1 MSSQIPMR
9 GAIDL
14 GALAQSKKD
23 QSMATQAL
31 ANAPAGV
38 VVDVNEEDFQQKVID
53 TSKTVPVIVDLWA
66 EWCGPCKQLSPL
78 LEKLAAEYKGR
89 FVLAKIDVDANP
101 RLSQM
106 FQVQSIPAV
115 FAVIGESAGPLFQ
128 GAIPEA
134 ELRQVIEEVLRIAAE
149 QGINGTI
156 NTEVQEEEEEEVS
169 VVEEEQ
175 IDPRLETA
183 FNAIEKGD
191 FVAAT
196 NAYKEMINQNPADQV
211 ALAGLAQVGLLERA
225 SKLDPNVVFQK
236 ASDRKD
242 FASQMDLAD
251 LELMKEN
258 PGAGFAIL
266 INAIKISSGEDRDRL
281 RARLLELFMVVG
293 DSDPEVIKARRDLAS
308 ALF

>member
-1 MSSQIPMR
+1 MR

-14 GALAQSKKD
+14 GALAQARKA
-23 QSMATQAL
+23 QSVATDAV

-38 VVDVNEEDFQQKVID
+38 VVDVSEQDFQQKVID
-53 TSKTVPVIVDLWA
+53 VSKTVPVIVDLWA

-149 QGINGTI
+149 QGVSGTI
-156 NTEVQEEEEEEVS
+156 NAEVQEEVAP

-175 IDPRLETA
+175 IDPRLEAA

-191 FVAAT
+191 FVAA
-196 NAYKEMINQNPADQV
+196 NNSYKEMLNQNPADQV
-211 ALAGLAQVGLLERA
+211 AQTGLAQVGLLERA
-225 SKLDPNVVFQK
+225 SKLNPNDVLQK

-251 LELMKEN
+251 LELMKGN
-258 PGAGFAIL
+258 PGAGFAVL
-266 INAIKISSGEDRDRL
+266 ISAIKISSGEDRDKL
-281 RARLLELFMVVG
+281 RARLLELFIVVG

>member
-14 GALAQSKKD
+14 GALAQARKA
-23 QSMATQAL
+23 QSVATEAV

-38 VVDVNEEDFQQKVID
+38 VVDVSEQDFQQKVID
-53 TSKTVPVIVDLWA
+53 ISKTVPVIVDLWA

-149 QGINGTI
+149 QGVNGTI
-156 NTEVQEEEEEEVS
+156 NAEVQEDAAPVI
-169 VVEEEQ
+169 EEEQ
-175 IDPRLETA
+175 IDPRLEAA

-191 FVAAT
+191 FVAA
-196 NAYKEMINQNPADQV
+196 NNSYKEMLNQNPADQV
-211 ALAGLAQVGLLERA
+211 AQAGLAQVGLLERA
-225 SKLDPNVVFQK
+225 SKLNPNDVLQK

-251 LELMKEN
+251 LELMKGN
-258 PGAGFAIL
+258 PGAGFAVL
-266 INAIKISSGEDRDRL
+266 INAIKISSGEDRDKI
-281 RARLLELFMVVG
+281 RARLLELFVVVG

>member
-14 GALAQSKKD
+14 GALAQARKA
-23 QSMATQAL
+23 QSVATDAV

-38 VVDVNEEDFQQKVID
+38 VVDVSEQDFQQKVID
-53 TSKTVPVIVDLWA
+53 VSKTVPVIVDLWA

-149 QGINGTI
+149 QGVSGTI
-156 NTEVQEEEEEEVS
+156 NSEVQEEVAPEI
-169 VVEEEQ
+169 EEEQ
-175 IDPRLETA
+175 IDPRLEAA

-191 FVAAT
+191 FVAA
-196 NAYKEMINQNPADQV
+196 NNSYKEMLHQNPADQV
-211 ALAGLAQVGLLERA
+211 AQAGLAQVGLLERA
-225 SKLDPNVVFQK
+225 SKLNPNDVLQK

-251 LELMKEN
+251 LELMKGN
-258 PGAGFAIL
+258 PGAGFAVL
-266 INAIKISSGEDRDRL
+266 INAIKISSGEDRDKL
-281 RARLLELFMVVG
+281 RARLLELFVVVG

>member
-1 MSSQIPMR
+1 MR

-14 GALAQSKKD
+14 GALAQARKA
-23 QSMATQAL
+23 QSVAADAV

-38 VVDVNEEDFQQKVID
+38 VVDVSEQDFQQKVID
-53 TSKTVPVIVDLWA
+53 VSKTVPVIVDLWA

-149 QGINGTI
+149 QGVNGTI
-156 NTEVQEEEEEEVS
+156 NTEVKEDVVP

-175 IDPRLETA
+175 IDPRLEAA

-191 FVAAT
+191 FAAA
-196 NAYKEMINQNPADQV
+196 NNSYKEMLNQNPADQV
-211 ALAGLAQVGLLERA
+211 AQAGLAQVGLLERA
-225 SKLDPNVVFQK
+225 SKLNPNDVLQK

-251 LELMKEN
+251 LELMKGN

-266 INAIKISSGEDRDRL
+266 INAIKISSGEDRDKL
-281 RARLLELFMVVG
+281 RARLLELFVVVG
-293 DSDPEVIKARRDLAS
+293 DTDPEVIKARRDLAS

>member
-1 MSSQIPMR
+1 
-9 GAIDL
+9 
-14 GALAQSKKD
+14 
-23 QSMATQAL
+23 MATQAL

-53 TSKTVPVIVDLWA
+53 ISKTVPVIVDLWA

-89 FVLAKIDVDANP
+89 FILAKIDVDANP

-156 NTEVQEEEEEEVS
+156 NTEVQEEVP

-175 IDPRLETA
+175 IDPRLEAA

-196 NAYKEMINQNPADQV
+196 NAYKEMLNQNPADQV

-225 SKLDPNVVFQK
+225 SKLDPNTVLQK

-242 FASQMDLAD
+242 FASQLDLAD
-251 LELMKEN
+251 LELMKGN

-266 INAIKISSGEDRDRL
+266 INAIKIAIGEDRDRL

>member
-1 MSSQIPMR
+1 MR

-14 GALAQSKKD
+14 GALAQARKA
-23 QSMATQAL
+23 QSVATDAV

-38 VVDVNEEDFQQKVID
+38 VVDVSEQDFQQKVID
-53 TSKTVPVIVDLWA
+53 VSKTVPVIVDLWA

-149 QGINGTI
+149 QGVNGTI
-156 NTEVQEEEEEEVS
+156 NTEVQEDIAP

-175 IDPRLETA
+175 IDPRLEAA

-191 FVAAT
+191 FVAA
-196 NAYKEMINQNPADQV
+196 NNSYKEMLNQNPADQV
-211 ALAGLAQVGLLERA
+211 AQAGLAQVGLLERA
-225 SKLDPNVVFQK
+225 SKLSPNDVLQK

-251 LELMKEN
+251 LELMKGN
-258 PGAGFAIL
+258 PGAGFAVL
-266 INAIKISSGEDRDRL
+266 ISAIKISSGEDRDKL
-281 RARLLELFMVVG
+281 RARLLELFVVVG

>member
-9 GAIDL
+9 GAVDL
-14 GALAQSKKD
+14 GALAQARKA
-23 QSMATQAL
+23 QSVATDAL

-38 VVDVNEEDFQQKVID
+38 VVDVSEQDFQQKVID
-53 TSKTVPVIVDLWA
+53 ISKTVPVIVDLWA

-149 QGINGTI
+149 QGVNGTI
-156 NTEVQEEEEEEVS
+156 NTEVKEDVVP

-175 IDPRLETA
+175 IDPRLEAA

-191 FVAAT
+191 FVTA
-196 NAYKEMINQNPADQV
+196 NNSYKEMLNQNPADQV
-211 ALAGLAQVGLLERA
+211 AQAGLAQVGLLERA
-225 SKLDPNVVFQK
+225 SKLNPNDVLQK

-251 LELMKEN
+251 LELMKGN
-258 PGAGFAIL
+258 PGAGFAVL
-266 INAIKISSGEDRDRL
+266 INAIKISSGEDRDKL
-281 RARLLELFMVVG
+281 RARLLELFVVVG
-293 DSDPEVIKARRDLAS
+293 DIDPEVIKARRDLAS

>member
-1 MSSQIPMR
+1 LSSQIPMR

-14 GALAQSKKD
+14 GALAQARKA
-23 QSMATQAL
+23 QSVAADAV

-38 VVDVNEEDFQQKVID
+38 VVDVNEQDFQQKVID
-53 TSKTVPVIVDLWA
+53 VSKTVPVIVDLWA

-149 QGINGTI
+149 QGVNGII
-156 NTEVQEEEEEEVS
+156 NTAVKEDVVP

-175 IDPRLETA
+175 IDPRLEAA

-191 FVAAT
+191 FVAAN
-196 NAYKEMINQNPADQV
+196 NAYKEMLNQNPADQV
-211 ALAGLAQVGLLERA
+211 AQAGLAQVGLLERA
-225 SKLDPNVVFQK
+225 SKLNPNDVLQK

-251 LELMKEN
+251 LELMKGN
-258 PGAGFAIL
+258 PGAGFAVL
-266 INAIKISSGEDRDRL
+266 INAIKISSGEDRDKL
-281 RARLLELFMVVG
+281 RARLLELFVVVG

>member
-14 GALAQSKKD
+14 GALAQARKA
-23 QSMATQAL
+23 QSVATEAV
-31 ANAPAGV
+31 AKAPAGV
-38 VVDVNEEDFQQKVID
+38 VVDVSEQDFQQKVID
-53 TSKTVPVIVDLWA
+53 VSKTVPVIVDLWA

-149 QGINGTI
+149 QGVNGTI
-156 NTEVQEEEEEEVS
+156 NAEVQEDAAP

-175 IDPRLETA
+175 IDPRLEAA

-191 FVAAT
+191 FVAA
-196 NAYKEMINQNPADQV
+196 NNSYKEMLNQNPADQV
-211 ALAGLAQVGLLERA
+211 AQAGLAQVGLLERA
-225 SKLDPNVVFQK
+225 SKLNPNDVLQK

-242 FASQMDLAD
+242 FSSQMDLAD
-251 LELMKEN
+251 LELMKGN
-258 PGAGFAIL
+258 PGAGFAVL
-266 INAIKISSGEDRDRL
+266 INAIKISSGEDRDKL
-281 RARLLELFMVVG
+281 RARLLELFVVVG

>member
-1 MSSQIPMR
+1 MR

-14 GALAQSKKD
+14 GALAQARKA
-23 QSMATQAL
+23 QSVAANAV

-38 VVDVNEEDFQQKVID
+38 VVDVSEQDFQQKVID
-53 TSKTVPVIVDLWA
+53 VSKTVPVIVDLWA

-149 QGINGTI
+149 QGVNGTI
-156 NTEVQEEEEEEVS
+156 NSEVQEDVAP
-169 VVEEEQ
+169 VIEEEQ
-175 IDPRLETA
+175 IDPRLEAA
-183 FNAIEKGD
+183 FNAIEK
-191 FVAAT
+191 VT
-196 NAYKEMINQNPADQV
+196 
-211 ALAGLAQVGLLERA
+211 LL
-225 SKLDPNVVFQK
+225 LQI
-236 ASDRKD
+236 
-242 FASQMDLAD
+242 
-251 LELMKEN
+251 
-258 PGAGFAIL
+258 IL
-266 INAIKISSGEDRDRL
+266 IKKCLIKIQPIK
-281 RARLLELFMVVG
+281 LLKQVLLKLVY
-293 DSDPEVIKARRDLAS
+293 
-308 ALF
+308 

>member
-14 GALAQSKKD
+14 GALAQARKA
-23 QSMATQAL
+23 QSVATDAV

-38 VVDVNEEDFQQKVID
+38 VVDVSEQDFQQKVID
-53 TSKTVPVIVDLWA
+53 VSKTVPVIVDLWA

-149 QGINGTI
+149 QGVSGTI
-156 NTEVQEEEEEEVS
+156 NAEVQEEVAP

-175 IDPRLETA
+175 IDPRLEAA

-191 FVAAT
+191 FVAA
-196 NAYKEMINQNPADQV
+196 NNSYKEMLNQNPADQV
-211 ALAGLAQVGLLERA
+211 AQAGLAQVGLLERA
-225 SKLDPNVVFQK
+225 SKLNPNDVLQK

-251 LELMKEN
+251 LELMKGN
-258 PGAGFAIL
+258 PGAGFAVL
-266 INAIKISSGEDRDRL
+266 INAIKISSGEDRDKL
-281 RARLLELFMVVG
+281 RARLLELFIVVG

>member
-1 MSSQIPMR
+1 MR

-14 GALAQSKKD
+14 GALAQARKA
-23 QSMATQAL
+23 QSVATDAV

-38 VVDVNEEDFQQKVID
+38 VVDVSEQDFQQKVID
-53 TSKTVPVIVDLWA
+53 VSKTVPVIVDLWA

-149 QGINGTI
+149 QGVSGTI
-156 NTEVQEEEEEEVS
+156 NAEVQEDAAPVIQ
-169 VVEEEQ
+169 EEQ
-175 IDPRLETA
+175 IDSRLEAA

-191 FVAAT
+191 FVAA
-196 NAYKEMINQNPADQV
+196 NNSYKEMLNQNPADQV
-211 ALAGLAQVGLLERA
+211 AQAGLAQVGLLERA
-225 SKLDPNVVFQK
+225 SKLNPNDVLQK

-242 FASQMDLAD
+242 FSSQMDLAD
-251 LELMKEN
+251 LELMKGN
-258 PGAGFAIL
+258 PGAGFAVL
-266 INAIKISSGEDRDRL
+266 INAIKISSGEDRDKL
-281 RARLLELFMVVG
+281 RARLLELFIVVG

>member
-1 MSSQIPMR
+1 MR

-53 TSKTVPVIVDLWA
+53 ISKTVPVIVDLWA

-89 FVLAKIDVDANP
+89 FILAKIDVDANP

-156 NTEVQEEEEEEVS
+156 DTEVQEEVP

-175 IDPRLETA
+175 IDPRLEAA

-191 FVAAT
+191 FVAA
-196 NAYKEMINQNPADQV
+196 NNSYKEMLNQNPADQV

-225 SKLDPNVVFQK
+225 SKLDPNTVLQK

-251 LELMKEN
+251 LELMKGN

-266 INAIKISSGEDRDRL
+266 INAIKIAIGEDRDRL

>member
-14 GALAQSKKD
+14 GALAQARKA
-23 QSMATQAL
+23 QSVATDAV
-31 ANAPAGV
+31 AKAPAGV
-38 VVDVNEEDFQQKVID
+38 VVDVSEQDFQQKVID
-53 TSKTVPVIVDLWA
+53 VSKTVPVIVDLWA

-149 QGINGTI
+149 QGVNGTI
-156 NTEVQEEEEEEVS
+156 NTEVQEEVAP
-169 VVEEEQ
+169 VIEEEQ
-175 IDPRLETA
+175 IDPRLEAA

-191 FVAAT
+191 FVAA
-196 NAYKEMINQNPADQV
+196 NNSYKEMLNQNPADQV
-211 ALAGLAQVGLLERA
+211 AQAGLAQVGLLERA
-225 SKLDPNVVFQK
+225 SKLNPNDVLQK

-242 FASQMDLAD
+242 FSSQMDLAD
-251 LELMKEN
+251 LELMKGN
-258 PGAGFAIL
+258 PGAGFAVL
-266 INAIKISSGEDRDRL
+266 INAIKISSGEDRDKL
-281 RARLLELFMVVG
+281 RARLLELFVVVG

>member
-1 MSSQIPMR
+1 MR

-14 GALAQSKKD
+14 GALAQSRKA
-23 QSMATQAL
+23 QSVASDAL

-53 TSKTVPVIVDLWA
+53 ISKTVPVIVDLWA

-128 GAIPEA
+128 GAIPET

-149 QGINGTI
+149 QGVNGTI
-156 NTEVQEEEEEEVS
+156 NTEVQEDVAP
-169 VVEEEQ
+169 VIEEEQ
-175 IDPRLETA
+175 IDPRLEAA

-191 FVAAT
+191 FVAA
-196 NAYKEMINQNPADQV
+196 NNSYKEMLNQNPADQV

-225 SKLDPNVVFQK
+225 SKLNPNDVLQK

-251 LELMKEN
+251 LELMKGN
-258 PGAGFAIL
+258 PGAGFAVL
-266 INAIKISSGEDRDRL
+266 INAIKISSGEDRDKL
-281 RARLLELFMVVG
+281 RARLLELFIVVG

>member
-1 MSSQIPMR
+1 MR

-14 GALAQSKKD
+14 GALAQARKA
-23 QSMATQAL
+23 QSVAADAV

-38 VVDVNEEDFQQKVID
+38 VVDVSEQDFQQKVID
-53 TSKTVPVIVDLWA
+53 VSKTVPVIVDLWA

-149 QGINGTI
+149 QGVNGTI
-156 NTEVQEEEEEEVS
+156 NTEVQEEVAP
-169 VVEEEQ
+169 VIEEEQ
-175 IDPRLETA
+175 IDPRLEAA

-191 FVAAT
+191 FVAA
-196 NAYKEMINQNPADQV
+196 NNSYKEMLNQNPADQV
-211 ALAGLAQVGLLERA
+211 AQAGLAQVGLLERA
-225 SKLDPNVVFQK
+225 SKLNPNDVLQK

-242 FASQMDLAD
+242 FSSQMDLAD
-251 LELMKEN
+251 LELMKGN
-258 PGAGFAIL
+258 PGAGFAVL
-266 INAIKISSGEDRDRL
+266 INAIKISSGEDRDKL
-281 RARLLELFMVVG
+281 RARLLELFVVVG

>member
-53 TSKTVPVIVDLWA
+53 ISKTVPVIVDLWA

-89 FVLAKIDVDANP
+89 FILAKIDVDANP

-156 NTEVQEEEEEEVS
+156 NTEVQEEVP

-175 IDPRLETA
+175 IDPRLEAA

-196 NAYKEMINQNPADQV
+196 NAYKEMLNQNPADQV

-225 SKLDPNVVFQK
+225 SKLDPNTVLQK

-251 LELMKEN
+251 LELMKGN

-266 INAIKISSGEDRDRL
+266 INAIKIAIGEDRDRL

-293 DSDPEVIKARRDLAS
+293 DSDPEVVKARRDLAS

>member
-1 MSSQIPMR
+1 MR

-14 GALAQSKKD
+14 GALAQARKA
-23 QSMATQAL
+23 QSVAANAV

-38 VVDVNEEDFQQKVID
+38 VVDVSEQDFQQKVID
-53 TSKTVPVIVDLWA
+53 VSKTVPVIVDLWA

-149 QGINGTI
+149 QGVNGTI
-156 NTEVQEEEEEEVS
+156 NSEVQEDVAP
-169 VVEEEQ
+169 VIEEEQ
-175 IDPRLETA
+175 IDPSLEAA

-191 FVAAT
+191 FAAA
-196 NAYKEMINQNPADQV
+196 NNSYKEMLNQNPADQV
-211 ALAGLAQVGLLERA
+211 AQAGLAQVGLLERA
-225 SKLDPNVVFQK
+225 SKLNPNDVLQK

-251 LELMKEN
+251 LELMKGN
-258 PGAGFAIL
+258 PGAGFAVL
-266 INAIKISSGEDRDRL
+266 INAIKISSGEDRDKL
-281 RARLLELFMVVG
+281 RARLLELFVVVG

>member
-14 GALAQSKKD
+14 GALAQARKA
-23 QSMATQAL
+23 QSVATDAV

-38 VVDVNEEDFQQKVID
+38 VVDVSEQDFQQKVID
-53 TSKTVPVIVDLWA
+53 VSKTVPVIVDLWA

-149 QGINGTI
+149 QGVNGTI
-156 NTEVQEEEEEEVS
+156 NTEVQEDIAPVI
-169 VVEEEQ
+169 EEEQ
-175 IDPRLETA
+175 IDPRLEAA

-191 FVAAT
+191 FVAA
-196 NAYKEMINQNPADQV
+196 NNSYKEMLNQNPADQV
-211 ALAGLAQVGLLERA
+211 AQAGLAQVGLLERA
-225 SKLDPNVVFQK
+225 SKLNPNDVLQK

-251 LELMKEN
+251 LELMKGN
-258 PGAGFAIL
+258 PGAGFAVL
-266 INAIKISSGEDRDRL
+266 ISAIKISSGEDRDKL
-281 RARLLELFMVVG
+281 RARLLELFVVVG

>member
-1 MSSQIPMR
+1 MR

-14 GALAQSKKD
+14 GALAQSRKA
-23 QSMATQAL
+23 QSVASDAL

-53 TSKTVPVIVDLWA
+53 ISKTVPVIVDLWA

-149 QGINGTI
+149 QGVSGTI
-156 NTEVQEEEEEEVS
+156 NAEVQEEVAP

-175 IDPRLETA
+175 IDPRLEAA

-191 FVAAT
+191 FVAA
-196 NAYKEMINQNPADQV
+196 NNSYKEMLNQNPADQV
-211 ALAGLAQVGLLERA
+211 AQAGLAQVGLLERA
-225 SKLDPNVVFQK
+225 SKLNPNDVLQK

-251 LELMKEN
+251 LELMKGN
-258 PGAGFAIL
+258 PGAGFAVL
-266 INAIKISSGEDRDRL
+266 INAIKISSGEDRDKL
-281 RARLLELFMVVG
+281 RARLLELFIVVG
-293 DSDPEVIKARRDLAS
+293 DIDPEVIKARRDLAS

>member
-1 MSSQIPMR
+1 MR

-14 GALAQSKKD
+14 GALAQARKA
-23 QSMATQAL
+23 QSVATDAV

-38 VVDVNEEDFQQKVID
+38 VVDVSEQDFQQKVID
-53 TSKTVPVIVDLWA
+53 VSKTVPVIVDLWA

-89 FVLAKIDVDANP
+89 FILAKIDVDANP

-149 QGINGTI
+149 QGVNGTI
-156 NTEVQEEEEEEVS
+156 NTEVQEDVAP
-169 VVEEEQ
+169 VIEEEQ
-175 IDPRLETA
+175 IDPRLEAA

-191 FVAAT
+191 FVTA
-196 NAYKEMINQNPADQV
+196 NNSYKEMLNQNPADQV
-211 ALAGLAQVGLLERA
+211 AQAGLAQVGLLERA
-225 SKLDPNVVFQK
+225 SKLNPNDVLQK

-251 LELMKEN
+251 LELMKGN
-258 PGAGFAIL
+258 PGAGFAVL
-266 INAIKISSGEDRDRL
+266 ISAIKISSGEDRDKL
-281 RARLLELFMVVG
+281 RARLLELFVVVG

>member
-1 MSSQIPMR
+1 MR

-14 GALAQSKKD
+14 GALAQSRKA
-23 QSMATQAL
+23 QSLASEAL

-38 VVDVNEEDFQQKVID
+38 VIDVNEQDFQQKVID
-53 TSKTVPVIVDLWA
+53 VSKTVPVIVDLWA

-89 FVLAKIDVDANP
+89 FILAKVDVDSNP

-149 QGINGTI
+149 QGVNGTI
-156 NTEVQEEEEEEVS
+156 NTEVQDEISTVI
-169 VVEEEQ
+169 EEEQ
-175 IDPRLETA
+175 IDPRLEAA

-191 FVAAT
+191 FVAA
-196 NAYKEMINQNPADQV
+196 NNSYKEMLNQNPADQV

-225 SKLDPNVVFQK
+225 SKLNPNDVLQK

-251 LELMKEN
+251 LELMKGN
-258 PGAGFAIL
+258 PGAGFAVL
-266 INAIKISSGEDRDRL
+266 INAIKISSGEERDKL
-281 RARLLELFMVVG
+281 RARLLELFIVVG
-293 DSDPEVIKARRDLAS
+293 DGDPEVIKARRDLAS

>member
-14 GALAQSKKD
+14 GALAQSRKA
-23 QSMATQAL
+23 QSVASDAL

-53 TSKTVPVIVDLWA
+53 ISKTVPVIVDLWA

-149 QGINGTI
+149 QGVNGTI
-156 NTEVQEEEEEEVS
+156 NTEVQEDVAP
-169 VVEEEQ
+169 VIEEEQ
-175 IDPRLETA
+175 IDPRLEAA

-191 FVAAT
+191 FVAA
-196 NAYKEMINQNPADQV
+196 NNSYKEMLNQNPADQV

-225 SKLDPNVVFQK
+225 SKLNPNDVLQK

-242 FASQMDLAD
+242 FSSQMDLAD
-251 LELMKEN
+251 LELMKGN
-258 PGAGFAIL
+258 PGAGFAVL
-266 INAIKISSGEDRDRL
+266 INAIKISSGEDRDKL
-281 RARLLELFMVVG
+281 RARLLELFIVVG

>member
-14 GALAQSKKD
+14 GALAQARKA
-23 QSMATQAL
+23 QSVASEVL

-38 VVDVNEEDFQQKVID
+38 VVDVNEQDFQQKVID
-53 TSKTVPVIVDLWA
+53 ISKTVPVIVDLWA

-134 ELRQVIEEVLRIAAE
+134 ELRQVIAEVLRIAAE
-149 QGINGTI
+149 QGVNGTI
-156 NTEVQEEEEEEVS
+156 NTEVQENVAPVIEEEK
-169 VVEEEQ
+169 
-175 IDPRLETA
+175 IDPRLEAA

-191 FVAAT
+191 FVAA
-196 NAYKEMINQNPADQV
+196 NNSYKEMLNQNPADQV
-211 ALAGLAQVGLLERA
+211 AQAGLAQVGLLERA
-225 SKLDPNVVFQK
+225 SKLNPNDVLQK

-251 LELMKEN
+251 LELMKGN
-258 PGAGFAIL
+258 PGAGFAVL
-266 INAIKISSGEDRDRL
+266 INAIKISSGEDRDKL
-281 RARLLELFMVVG
+281 RARLLELFVVVG

>member
-14 GALAQSKKD
+14 GALAQSRKA
-23 QSMATQAL
+23 QSVASDAL

-53 TSKTVPVIVDLWA
+53 ISKTVPVIVDLWA

-149 QGINGTI
+149 QGVNGTI
-156 NTEVQEEEEEEVS
+156 NTEVQEEVAP
-169 VVEEEQ
+169 VIEEEQ
-175 IDPRLETA
+175 IDPRLEAA

-191 FVAAT
+191 FVAA
-196 NAYKEMINQNPADQV
+196 NNSYKEMLNQNPADQV

-225 SKLDPNVVFQK
+225 SKLNPNDVLQK

-251 LELMKEN
+251 LELMKGN
-258 PGAGFAIL
+258 PGAGFAVL
-266 INAIKISSGEDRDRL
+266 INTIKISSGEDRDKL
-281 RARLLELFMVVG
+281 RARLLELFIVVG

>member
-1 MSSQIPMR
+1 MR

-14 GALAQSKKD
+14 GALAQSRKA
-23 QSMATQAL
+23 QSVATDA
-31 ANAPAGV
+31 AAKAPAGV
-38 VVDVNEEDFQQKVID
+38 VVDVSEQDFQQKVID
-53 TSKTVPVIVDLWA
+53 VSKTVPVIVDLWA

-115 FAVIGESAGPLFQ
+115 FAGPLFQ

-149 QGINGTI
+149 QGVSGTI
-156 NTEVQEEEEEEVS
+156 NAEVQEEVAP

-175 IDPRLETA
+175 IDPRLEAA

-191 FVAAT
+191 FVAA
-196 NAYKEMINQNPADQV
+196 NNSYKEMLNQNPADQV
-211 ALAGLAQVGLLERA
+211 AQAGLAQVGLLERA
-225 SKLDPNVVFQK
+225 SKLNPNDVLQK

-251 LELMKEN
+251 LELMKGN
-258 PGAGFAIL
+258 PGAGFAVL
-266 INAIKISSGEDRDRL
+266 ISAIKISSGEDRDKL
-281 RARLLELFMVVG
+281 RARLLELFIVVG

>member
-1 MSSQIPMR
+1 MR

-14 GALAQSKKD
+14 GALAQSRKA
-23 QSMATQAL
+23 QSVASDAL

-53 TSKTVPVIVDLWA
+53 ISKTVPVIVDLWA

-149 QGINGTI
+149 QGVNGTI
-156 NTEVQEEEEEEVS
+156 NTEVQEEVAP
-169 VVEEEQ
+169 VMEEEQ
-175 IDPRLETA
+175 IDPRLEAA

-191 FVAAT
+191 FVAA
-196 NAYKEMINQNPADQV
+196 NNSYKEMLNQNPADQV
-211 ALAGLAQVGLLERA
+211 AQAGLAQVGLLERA
-225 SKLDPNVVFQK
+225 SKLNPNDVLQK

-251 LELMKEN
+251 LELMKGN
-258 PGAGFAIL
+258 PGAGFAVL
-266 INAIKISSGEDRDRL
+266 ISAIKISSGEDRDKL
-281 RARLLELFMVVG
+281 RARLLELFVVVG
-293 DSDPEVIKARRDLAS
+293 DIDPEVIKARRDLAS

>member
-14 GALAQSKKD
+14 GALAQARKA
-23 QSMATQAL
+23 QSVASEVL

-38 VVDVNEEDFQQKVID
+38 VVDVNEQDFQQKVID
-53 TSKTVPVIVDLWA
+53 VSKTVPVIVDLWA

-78 LEKLAAEYKGR
+78 LEKLAGEYKGR

-134 ELRQVIEEVLRIAAE
+134 ELRQVIAEVLRIAEE
-149 QGINGTI
+149 QGVKGSI
-156 NTEVQEEEEEEVS
+156 NTEVQENLAPVIEEEK
-169 VVEEEQ
+169 
-175 IDPRLETA
+175 IDPRLEAA

-191 FVAAT
+191 FVAA
-196 NAYKEMINQNPADQV
+196 NNSYKEMLNQNPADQV

-225 SKLDPNVVFQK
+225 SKLNPNNVLQK

-251 LELMKEN
+251 LELMKGN
-258 PGAGFAIL
+258 PGGGFAVL
-266 INAIKISSGEDRDRL
+266 INAIKISIGEDRDKL
-281 RARLLELFMVVG
+281 RARLLELFIVVG

>member
-14 GALAQSKKD
+14 GALAQARKA
-23 QSMATQAL
+23 QSVAANAV

-38 VVDVNEEDFQQKVID
+38 VVDVSEQDFQQKVID
-53 TSKTVPVIVDLWA
+53 ISKTVPVIVDLWA

-149 QGINGTI
+149 QGVNGTI
-156 NTEVQEEEEEEVS
+156 NSEVQEDVAPVIEEEH
-169 VVEEEQ
+169 
-175 IDPRLETA
+175 IDPRLEAA

-191 FVAAT
+191 FAAA
-196 NAYKEMINQNPADQV
+196 NNSYKEMLNQNPADQV
-211 ALAGLAQVGLLERA
+211 AQAGLAQVGLLERA
-225 SKLDPNVVFQK
+225 SKLNPNDVLQK

-251 LELMKEN
+251 LELMKGN
-258 PGAGFAIL
+258 PGAGFAVL
-266 INAIKISSGEDRDRL
+266 INAIKISSGEDRDKL
-281 RARLLELFMVVG
+281 RARLLELFVVVG

>member
-14 GALAQSKKD
+14 GALAQSRKA
-23 QSMATQAL
+23 QSVASDAL

-53 TSKTVPVIVDLWA
+53 ISKTVPVIVDLWA

-149 QGINGTI
+149 QGVNGTI
-156 NTEVQEEEEEEVS
+156 NTEVQED
-169 VVEEEQ
+169 VVPVIEEEQ
-175 IDPRLETA
+175 IDPRLEAA

-191 FVAAT
+191 FVAA
-196 NAYKEMINQNPADQV
+196 NNSYKEMLNQNPADQV

-225 SKLDPNVVFQK
+225 SKLNPNDVLQK

-251 LELMKEN
+251 LELMKGN
-258 PGAGFAIL
+258 PGAGFAVL
-266 INAIKISSGEDRDRL
+266 INAIKISSGEDRDKL
-281 RARLLELFMVVG
+281 RARLLELFVVVG

>member
-1 MSSQIPMR
+1 MR

-14 GALAQSKKD
+14 GALAQARKA
-23 QSMATQAL
+23 QSVAANAV

-38 VVDVNEEDFQQKVID
+38 VVDVSEQDFQQKVID
-53 TSKTVPVIVDLWA
+53 VSKTVPVIVDLWA

-149 QGINGTI
+149 QGVNGTI
-156 NTEVQEEEEEEVS
+156 NSEVQED
-169 VVEEEQ
+169 VVPVIEEEQ
-175 IDPRLETA
+175 IDPRLEAA

-191 FVAAT
+191 FAAA
-196 NAYKEMINQNPADQV
+196 NNSYKEMLNQNPADQV
-211 ALAGLAQVGLLERA
+211 AQAGLAQVGLLERA
-225 SKLDPNVVFQK
+225 SKLNPNDVLQK

-251 LELMKEN
+251 LELMKGN
-258 PGAGFAIL
+258 PGAGFAVL
-266 INAIKISSGEDRDRL
+266 INAIKISSGEDRDKL
-281 RARLLELFMVVG
+281 RARLLELFVVVG

>member
-1 MSSQIPMR
+1 MR

-14 GALAQSKKD
+14 GALAQARKA
-23 QSMATQAL
+23 QSVAANAV

-38 VVDVNEEDFQQKVID
+38 VVDVSEQDFQQKVID
-53 TSKTVPVIVDLWA
+53 VSKTVPVIVDLWA

-149 QGINGTI
+149 QGVNGTI
-156 NTEVQEEEEEEVS
+156 NSEVQEDVAPLI
-169 VVEEEQ
+169 EEEQ
-175 IDPRLETA
+175 IDPRLEAA

-191 FVAAT
+191 FAAA
-196 NAYKEMINQNPADQV
+196 NNSYKEMLNQNPADQV
-211 ALAGLAQVGLLERA
+211 AQAGLAQVGLLERA
-225 SKLDPNVVFQK
+225 SKLNPNDVLQK
-236 ASDRKD
+236 ASDRND

-251 LELMKEN
+251 LELMKGN
-258 PGAGFAIL
+258 PGAGFAVL
-266 INAIKISSGEDRDRL
+266 INAIKISSGEDRDKL
-281 RARLLELFMVVG
+281 RARLLELFVVVG

>member
-14 GALAQSKKD
+14 GALAQSRKA
-23 QSMATQAL
+23 QSVVSDAL

-53 TSKTVPVIVDLWA
+53 ISKTVPVIVDLWA

-149 QGINGTI
+149 QGVNGTI
-156 NTEVQEEEEEEVS
+156 NTEVQEDIAPVI
-169 VVEEEQ
+169 EEEQ
-175 IDPRLETA
+175 IDPRLEAA

-191 FVAAT
+191 FVAA
-196 NAYKEMINQNPADQV
+196 NNSYKEMLNQNPADQV
-211 ALAGLAQVGLLERA
+211 AQAGLAQVGLLERA
-225 SKLDPNVVFQK
+225 SKLNPNDVLQK

-251 LELMKEN
+251 LELMKGN
-258 PGAGFAIL
+258 PGAGFAVL
-266 INAIKISSGEDRDRL
+266 ISAIKISSGEDRDKL
-281 RARLLELFMVVG
+281 RARLLELFIVVG

>member
-1 MSSQIPMR
+1 MR

-14 GALAQSKKD
+14 GALAQSKKA
-23 QSMATQAL
+23 QSVASQAL

-38 VVDVNEEDFQQKVID
+38 VVDVSEQDFQQKVID
-53 TSKTVPVIVDLWA
+53 VSKTVPVIVDLWA

-149 QGINGTI
+149 QGVSGTI
-156 NTEVQEEEEEEVS
+156 DTEVQEEVAP
-169 VVEEEQ
+169 VIEEEQ
-175 IDPRLETA
+175 IDPRLEAA

-191 FVAAT
+191 FVAA
-196 NAYKEMINQNPADQV
+196 NNSYKEMLNQNPADQV
-211 ALAGLAQVGLLERA
+211 AQAGLAQVGLLERA
-225 SKLDPNVVFQK
+225 SKLNPNDVLQK

-251 LELMKEN
+251 LELMKGN
-258 PGAGFAIL
+258 PGAGFAVL
-266 INAIKISSGEDRDRL
+266 ISAIKISSGEDRDKL
-281 RARLLELFMVVG
+281 RARLLELFIVVG
-293 DSDPEVIKARRDLAS
+293 DTDPEVIKARRDLAS

>member
-1 MSSQIPMR
+1 LSSQIPMR

-14 GALAQSKKD
+14 GALAQARKA
-23 QSMATQAL
+23 QSVATDAV

-38 VVDVNEEDFQQKVID
+38 VVDVSEQDFQQKVID
-53 TSKTVPVIVDLWA
+53 VSKTVPVIVDLWA

-149 QGINGTI
+149 QGVSGTI
-156 NTEVQEEEEEEVS
+156 NAEVQEEVAP

-175 IDPRLETA
+175 IDPRLEAA

-191 FVAAT
+191 FVAA
-196 NAYKEMINQNPADQV
+196 NNSYKEMLNQNPADQV
-211 ALAGLAQVGLLERA
+211 AQAGLAQVGLLERA
-225 SKLDPNVVFQK
+225 SKLNPNDVLQK

-251 LELMKEN
+251 LELMKGN
-258 PGAGFAIL
+258 PGAGFAVL
-266 INAIKISSGEDRDRL
+266 ISAIKISSGEDRDKL
-281 RARLLELFMVVG
+281 RARLLELFIVVG

>member
-1 MSSQIPMR
+1 MR

-14 GALAQSKKD
+14 GALAQARKA
-23 QSMATQAL
+23 QSVATDAV

-38 VVDVNEEDFQQKVID
+38 VVDVSEQDFQQKVID
-53 TSKTVPVIVDLWA
+53 VSKTVPVIVDLWA

-89 FVLAKIDVDANP
+89 FILAKIDVDANP

-149 QGINGTI
+149 QGVNGTI
-156 NTEVQEEEEEEVS
+156 NTEVQEEVAP
-169 VVEEEQ
+169 VIEEEQ
-175 IDPRLETA
+175 IDPRLEAA

-191 FVAAT
+191 FVAA
-196 NAYKEMINQNPADQV
+196 NNSYKEMLNQNPADQV
-211 ALAGLAQVGLLERA
+211 AQAGLAQVGLLERA
-225 SKLDPNVVFQK
+225 SKLNPNDVLQK

-251 LELMKEN
+251 LELMKGN
-258 PGAGFAIL
+258 PGAGFAVL
-266 INAIKISSGEDRDRL
+266 INAIKISSGEDRDKL
-281 RARLLELFMVVG
+281 RARLLELFIVVG

>member
-14 GALAQSKKD
+14 GALAQSRKA
-23 QSMATQAL
+23 QSVASDAL

-53 TSKTVPVIVDLWA
+53 ISKTVPVIVDLWA

-149 QGINGTI
+149 QGVNGTI
-156 NTEVQEEEEEEVS
+156 NTEVQEDVAP
-169 VVEEEQ
+169 VIEEEQ
-175 IDPRLETA
+175 IDPRLEAA

-191 FVAAT
+191 FIAA
-196 NAYKEMINQNPADQV
+196 NNSYKEMLNQNPADQV

-225 SKLDPNVVFQK
+225 SKLNPNDVLQK

-251 LELMKEN
+251 LELMKGN
-258 PGAGFAIL
+258 PGAGFAVL
-266 INAIKISSGEDRDRL
+266 INAIKISSGEDRDKL
-281 RARLLELFMVVG
+281 RARLLELFIVVG

>member
-14 GALAQSKKD
+14 GALAQARKA
-23 QSMATQAL
+23 QSVATDAV

-38 VVDVNEEDFQQKVID
+38 VVDVSEQDFQQKVID
-53 TSKTVPVIVDLWA
+53 VSKTVPVIVDLWA
-66 EWCGPCKQLSPL
+66 EWCGPCKQLSPF

-149 QGINGTI
+149 QGVNGTI
-156 NTEVQEEEEEEVS
+156 NTEVQEDVAP
-169 VVEEEQ
+169 VIEEEQ
-175 IDPRLETA
+175 IDPRLEAA

-191 FVAAT
+191 FVAA
-196 NAYKEMINQNPADQV
+196 NNSYKEMLNQNPADQV
-211 ALAGLAQVGLLERA
+211 AQAGLAQVGLLERA
-225 SKLDPNVVFQK
+225 SKLNPNDVLQK

-251 LELMKEN
+251 LELMKGN
-258 PGAGFAIL
+258 PGAGFAVL
-266 INAIKISSGEDRDRL
+266 ISAIKISSGEDRDKL
-281 RARLLELFMVVG
+281 RARLLELFVVVG

>member
-1 MSSQIPMR
+1 MR

-14 GALAQSKKD
+14 GALAQARKA
-23 QSMATQAL
+23 QSVATDAV
-31 ANAPAGV
+31 AKAPAGV
-38 VVDVNEEDFQQKVID
+38 VVDVSEQDFQQKVID
-53 TSKTVPVIVDLWA
+53 VSKTVPVIVDLWA

-149 QGINGTI
+149 QGVNGTI
-156 NTEVQEEEEEEVS
+156 NAEVQEDAAPVIQ
-169 VVEEEQ
+169 EEQ
-175 IDPRLETA
+175 IDPRLEAA

-191 FVAAT
+191 FVAA
-196 NAYKEMINQNPADQV
+196 NNSYKEMLNQNPADQV
-211 ALAGLAQVGLLERA
+211 AQAGLAQVGLLERA
-225 SKLDPNVVFQK
+225 SKLNPNDVLQK

-242 FASQMDLAD
+242 FSSQMDLAD
-251 LELMKEN
+251 LELMKGN
-258 PGAGFAIL
+258 PGAGFAVL
-266 INAIKISSGEDRDRL
+266 INAIKISSGEDRDKL
-281 RARLLELFMVVG
+281 RARLLELFIVVG

>member
-1 MSSQIPMR
+1 MR

-14 GALAQSKKD
+14 GALAQARKA
-23 QSMATQAL
+23 QSVATDAV

-38 VVDVNEEDFQQKVID
+38 VVDVSEQDFQQKVID
-53 TSKTVPVIVDLWA
+53 VSKTVPVIVDLWA

-149 QGINGTI
+149 QGVNGTI
-156 NTEVQEEEEEEVS
+156 NTEVQEEVAP
-169 VVEEEQ
+169 VIEEEQ
-175 IDPRLETA
+175 IDPRLEAA

-191 FVAAT
+191 FVAA
-196 NAYKEMINQNPADQV
+196 NNSYKEMLNQNPADQV
-211 ALAGLAQVGLLERA
+211 AQAGLAQVGLLERA
-225 SKLDPNVVFQK
+225 SKLNPNDVLQK

-242 FASQMDLAD
+242 FSSQMDLAD
-251 LELMKEN
+251 LELMKGN
-258 PGAGFAIL
+258 PGAGFAVL
-266 INAIKISSGEDRDRL
+266 INAIKISSGEDRDKL
-281 RARLLELFMVVG
+281 RARLLELFIVVG